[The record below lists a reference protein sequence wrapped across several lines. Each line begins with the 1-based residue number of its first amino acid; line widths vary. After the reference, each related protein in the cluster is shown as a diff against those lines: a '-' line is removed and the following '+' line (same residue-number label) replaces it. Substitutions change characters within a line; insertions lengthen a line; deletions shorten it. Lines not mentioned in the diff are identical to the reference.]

1 MRKLPL
7 TLADVLQR
15 QTAEN
20 SRIYLDL
27 RPHLEKMKKDGLEK
41 SAKKKKEYGKR
52 YKVMSIMKERT

>member
-41 SAKKKKEYGKR
+41 SAKKKKSMAKGIK
-52 YKVMSIMKERT
+52 S

>member
-41 SAKKKKEYGKR
+41 SAKKKKKSMAKGIK
-52 YKVMSIMKERT
+52 S